1 MVIPLDW
8 GLGHATRC
16 VPVIRALLANGCEV
30 LIAAE
35 GATESLLKH
44 EFQQLRFI
52 PLTGYRISYSKK
64 KYWLPFK
71 IIAQVPWILMRIYK
85 EHQWVKKNV
94 KIHSITAII
103 ADNRFG
109 LYHST
114 LPSVY
119 ITHQLLIKT
128 GNPFTEKVAQK
139 IHYWFIKKY
148 SVCWVPDFVGPNNI
162 AGELSHPVNRP
173 KNITYIGGLS
183 RFENRGAFE
192 KKYDLL
198 MLVSGPEP
206 QRTIFESLLLI
217 QLENFK
223 GKSLLVRG
231 LPGIAAVDENDF
243 ETRNNQPNLTIK
255 NHLAA
260 EELNE
265 VIQQS
270 DLVVCRSGYTTIMD
284 LIKLNKKAILVSTPG
299 QTEQEYLAAH
309 LMQQQIFYAVSQQ
322 HFNLGESLAAASG
335 FTFVI
340 PSFDMDQYQKNIQ
353 QFVQSL

>member
-52 PLTGYRISYSKK
+52 PLKGYRISYSKK

-71 IIAQVPWILMRIYK
+71 IIAQVPRILMRIYQ

-192 KKYDLL
+192 KKFDLL

-309 LMQQQIFYAVSQQ
+309 LMQQQIFYAVSQE
-322 HFNLGESLAAASG
+322 HFNLGESLAAASR

>member
-1 MVIPLDW
+1 LVIPLDW

-52 PLTGYRISYSKK
+52 PLKGYRISYSKK

-71 IIAQVPWILMRIYK
+71 IIAQVPRILMRIYK

>member
-16 VPVIRALLANGCEV
+16 VPIIRALLANGCEV

-148 SVCWVPDFVGPNNI
+148 NVCWVPDFVGPNNI

-192 KKYDLL
+192 KKFDLL

-309 LMQQQIFYAVSQQ
+309 LMQQQIFYAVSQE

>member
-1 MVIPLDW
+1 LVIPLDW

-16 VPVIRALLANGCEV
+16 VPIIRALLANGCEV

-255 NHLAA
+255 SHLAA

>member
-52 PLTGYRISYSKK
+52 PLTGYRISYSKN

-71 IIAQVPWILMRIYK
+71 IIAQTPRILMRIYK
-85 EHQWVKKNV
+85 EHQWLKRNV

-139 IHYWFIKKY
+139 MHYWFIKNY
-148 SVCWVPDFVGPNNI
+148 SFCWVPDFEGANNI
-162 AGELSHPVNRP
+162 AGELSHPGDRP
-173 KNITYIGGLS
+173 KNVVYIGGLS
-183 RFENRGAFE
+183 RFEKKEAVE
-192 KKYDLL
+192 KSFDLL
-198 MLVSGPEP
+198 LLISGPEP
-206 QRTIFESLLLI
+206 QRSIFESLLLK
-217 QLENFK
+217 QVEKFE

-231 LPGIAAVDENDF
+231 LPNITAVHEKDF
-243 ETRNNQPNLTIK
+243 EEKNNHHNLTIK

-260 EELNE
+260 EELNA
-265 VIQQS
+265 VIRQS
-270 DLVVCRSGYTTIMD
+270 ELVVCRSGYTTIMD
-284 LIKLNKKAILVSTPG
+284 LIKLNKKAILVPTPG
-299 QTEQEYLAAH
+299 QTEQEYLADH
-309 LMQQQIFYAVSQQ
+309 LMQQQIFYTVSQQ
-322 HFNLGESLAAASG
+322 HFNLGKALTAAADFS
-335 FTFVI
+335 FVI
-340 PSFDMDQYQKNIQ
+340 PSFDMEQYKKKIQ
-353 QFVQSL
+353 QFLQSL

>member
-16 VPVIRALLANGCEV
+16 VPIIRALLANGCEV

>member
-1 MVIPLDW
+1 LVIPLDW

-16 VPVIRALLANGCEV
+16 VPIIRALLANGCEV

>member
-1 MVIPLDW
+1 LVIPLDW

>member
-1 MVIPLDW
+1 LVIPLDW

-71 IIAQVPWILMRIYK
+71 IIAQVPWILMRIYQ

-148 SVCWVPDFVGPNNI
+148 NVCWVPDFVGPNNI

-192 KKYDLL
+192 KKFDLL

-309 LMQQQIFYAVSQQ
+309 LMQQQIFYAVSQE

>member
-16 VPVIRALLANGCEV
+16 IPIIRAMLATNCDV
-30 LIAAE
+30 IIAAE
-35 GATESLLKH
+35 GATKSLLEH
-44 EFQQLRFI
+44 EFQQLIFI
-52 PLTGYRISYSKK
+52 PVKGYRINYSKR

-71 IIAQVPWILMRIYK
+71 IFAQAPRILLRIYQ
-85 EHQWVKKNV
+85 EHVWLKKIVKN
-94 KIHSITAII
+94 HSITAIV

-109 LYHST
+109 LYHSAI
-114 LPSVY
+114 PSVY

-128 GNPFTEKVAQK
+128 GSRFTEKIVQK

-148 SVCWVPDFVGPNNI
+148 RFCWIPDFEGANNI

-183 RFENRGAFE
+183 RFEKRGSVE
-192 KKYDLL
+192 KKYELL
-198 MLVSGPEP
+198 IVVSGPEP

-223 GKSLLVRG
+223 GRSLLVRG

-243 ETRNNQPNLTIK
+243 ETNNNQPNLIIK
-255 NHLAA
+255 SHLAA

-270 DLVVCRSGYTTIMD
+270 ELVVCRSGYTTIMD
-284 LIKLNKKAILVSTPG
+284 LIKLNKKAVLVPTPG

-309 LMQQQIFYAVSQQ
+309 LMQQQIFYTVSQQ
-322 HFNLGESLAAASG
+322 HFNLGETLEAASG
-335 FTFVI
+335 FSFSI
-340 PSFDMDQYQKNIQ
+340 PSFDMEQYQKNIQ